1 MSDEGEQQGPGKREY
16 PPAYER
22 LVPIALGI
30 IAVIILVLLLVIAAV
45 FLGLFPGGG

>member
-1 MSDEGEQQGPGKREY
+1 MPSEGSGSPGGRQY

-30 IAVIILVLLLVIAAV
+30 IAVVIIVLLLIVLSVLVGI
-45 FLGLFPGGG
+45 FPGG